1 MPRPTP
7 STRFSPMRTFRG
19 TPAEKGARSWSSAS
33 SPRESWTGWKPCTR
47 RCALASQTTIDRA
60 RGAAVPA
67 DELAA
72 FWDDRA
78 KAFVRSDPEGWSAV
92 CHRGAPLYFN
102 RFIDWSQRRAVE
114 RLFRLVELQPGD
126 PAADIGC
133 GTGRWAKELG
143 ARGLAARGFDVS
155 PVM

>member
-1 MPRPTP
+1 MPSTP
-7 STRFSPMRTFRG
+7 SSPMRSFRG
-19 TPAEKGARSWSSAS
+19 RPGEKGARSWISVS

-47 RCALASQTTIDRA
+47 RCALASQTTIDGIRS
-60 RGAAVPA
+60 AAVPP

-78 KAFVRSDPEGWSAV
+78 KAFGRSDPEGWSAV

-114 RLFRLVELQPGD
+114 RLFRRVEFQQGD
-126 PAADIGC
+126 LAADIGC
-133 GTGRWAKELG
+133 GTGRWAKD
-143 ARGLAARGFDVS
+143 LAARG
-155 PVM
+155 